1 MRSNKYGAKQVR
13 LLDGSKFDS
22 KHEYQRWNEL
32 LVLEKAGKIQGLLR
46 QVKFELIPAQ
56 VETYERISE
65 KTGRRLQDGRRCI
78 EQAVNY
84 VADFV
89 YWQDGQMVVEDAK
102 SPVTRTEGY
111 IIKRKLMLERHGIR
125 IMEV

>member
-1 MRSNKYGAKQVR
+1 MRSKYRNRKVK
-13 LLDGSKFDS
+13 LLTGEVFDS
-22 KHEYQRWNEL
+22 QHEYQRWNEL

-65 KTGRRLQDGRRCI
+65 KTGRRLQDGRRVI
-78 EQAVNY
+78 EQAVSY

-89 YWQDGQMVVEDAK
+89 YWKDGQMVVEDAK
-102 SPVTRTEGY
+102 SEATRTEGY
-111 IIKRKLMLERHGIR
+111 IIKRKLMLARHGIR
-125 IMEV
+125 VREV

>member
-1 MRSNKYGAKQVR
+1 MKSNKYGARPVK
-13 LLDGSKFDS
+13 LLDGTRFDS
-22 KHEYQRWNEL
+22 RHEYQRWNEL

-56 VETYERISE
+56 VETYERISD
-65 KTGRRLQDGRRCI
+65 KTGRRLQDGHRVV
-78 EQAVNY
+78 EQAVSY

-102 SPVTRTEGY
+102 SPATRTDSY
-111 IIKRKLMLERHGIR
+111 IIKRKLMMERHGVKIR
-125 IMEV
+125 EV